1 MPPPSTPPGLLTW
14 SMQKLR
20 NSKVVFKDYIPN
32 QMMLLPPS
40 LEEMIPENHPV
51 RVVNQ
56 VVDAIDM
63 DPLLAKYKGGG
74 CSSYHPRLMLKV
86 LIYGYLTNTYS
97 SRKIEEA
104 LHQNIHYMWLSGMQ
118 HPDHNTIN
126 RFRSDRLKD
135 VLKEVF
141 GQVVQLL
148 IESGHVNL
156 KEVFT
161 DGTKIEANANR
172 YTFVWGRA
180 IKTSRNRIQRQLKEL
195 WEYAEGVAREE
206 LENNEP
212 DNFEQIDAEKVKKAI
227 DRIDKALENKKVDK
241 KVKQKLNYAKRKWPE
256 VLNKYDRYEGQ
267 LGSRKSLSKT
277 DPDATFMRMKEDH
290 MLNGQLKPGYNW
302 QISTQNQYIL
312 GYSIHQDLADT
323 STLPA
328 HMESLEQSL
337 GGTPETLV
345 ADAGYGSEQNYEYL
359 ENKGIE
365 AFVKYNNFHKEQTK
379 RWKENPYRI
388 ENLHYN
394 EELDC
399 FYCPMGQPMTYIGS
413 RRRKSGRGYLQSTR
427 LYQAQNCQGC
437 PMRGPCHKAKGDR
450 VIEAYTR
457 LINYKE
463 IIKERLNSERGKA
476 YRSQRPIE
484 PEAVFGNIKN
494 NHGFR
499 KFMLRGLDK
508 VEIEAGLLSI
518 AHNLAKLA
526 N

>member
-1 MPPPSTPPGLLTW
+1 
-14 SMQKLR
+14 MQKH
-20 NSKVVFKDYIPN
+20 NSKIVFKDYNPN
-32 QMMLLPPS
+32 QLLLLPPS
-40 LEEMIPENHPV
+40 LEDFIDPNHPV

-56 VVDAIDM
+56 VIDTIDL

-74 CSSYHPRLMLKV
+74 SSSYHPRLMLKV

-104 LHQNIHYMWLSGMQ
+104 LRQNVYFMWLSGMQ
-118 HPDHNTIN
+118 YPDHNTIN

-141 GQVVQLL
+141 GQVVHLL

-156 KEVFT
+156 KEVYL

-195 WEYAEGVAREE
+195 WDYAESVSREE

-212 DNFEQIDAEKVKKAI
+212 DNFEQIDAEKVKKTI
-227 DRIDKALENKKVDK
+227 NRIDKALENKKVDK
-241 KVKQKLNYAKRKWPE
+241 KVKQKLNYARKNWPE
-256 VLNKYDRYEGQ
+256 NLEKYERYEQQ
-267 LGSRKSLSKT
+267 LGNRKSLSKT

-312 GYSIHQDLADT
+312 DYTLHQRPTDVA
-323 STLPA
+323 TLPA
-328 HMESLEQSL
+328 HVESLKETL
-337 GGTPETLV
+337 GTVPGALV

-359 ENKGIE
+359 EKNNIE
-365 AFVKYNNFHKEQTK
+365 AFVKFNNFHKEQTNK
-379 RWKENPYRI
+379 WKDNPHRI

-394 EELDC
+394 PEQDC
-399 FYCPMGQPMTYIGS
+399 YYCPMGQPMTFVREKTSKSEIGYQQTI
-413 RRRKSGRGYLQSTR
+413 RQ
-427 LYQAQNCQGC
+427 YQAQNCKGC
-437 PMRGPCHKAKGDR
+437 PMRGPCHKAKENR
-450 VIEAYTR
+450 IIEVNPQ
-457 LINYKE
+457 LIRYKK
-463 IIKERLNSERGKA
+463 IIRERLNSERGKQ

-494 NHGFR
+494 NHNYRRFL
-499 KFMLRGLDK
+499 LRGIAK
-508 VEIEAGLLSI
+508 VEIEAGLLAL
-518 AHNLAKLA
+518 AHNLAKMA